1 MADIIKHTD
10 IAEEGVMK
18 PFQTELYETIKIL
31 NTLDADIIKIA
42 TDLKKALGDNNLGST
57 EAVNKFAKQVVYSN
71 EVLNQHTQIKNN
83 LIKTEAMMVNVITES
98 NKELIE
104 NKIALENSAKVVK
117 ENVKLQSDY
126 VGAYEKLNIALN
138 RNKKEYKDLFIAQKE
153 GSVRAKELKVAID
166 QMEKSIRS
174 ADAAVHQHQ
183 RNVGNYS
190 SGFNSLNNSINQIS
204 REMPAFANS
213 VQTGFMA
220 ISNNLP
226 ILIDSVAQLKQR
238 NIELNAEGKAS
249 ISIWKQVG
257 SALFSLQTG
266 FSILIT
272 LLTVFGA
279 ELVKGIGNLFK
290 AEDATL
296 KLKEAQDEL
305 NKSLKEG
312 LDAEKDLNDY
322 IAMTLDSETKI
333 NSIKAK
339 LRGASVREIKD
350 IEEKGI
356 KTRIRLAYDQ
366 EVRAIDI
373 LAGVRSKA
381 SQLEIDEKTK
391 LSDEDYKKLVEDN
404 NRRIE
409 EAEAYYKQI
418 SDIRVKIEN
427 GAGVARQQAKA
438 DIIEDDKKTA
448 EERRKLAEE
457 ALKKRQ
463 EEWLKEL
470 ELQHQVNVEQIMTYE
485 DNNVRKIALIQENL
499 LYEKSVNE
507 IKIEDTKRRLAI
519 ELSLTK
525 QADNEIKEL
534 IKNRTKIDEVNAIDQ
549 NPELLKKA
557 QKFLVDKRKKEEA
570 EELKFRQTLLA
581 KTTQV
586 LKSEL
591 DKQNA
596 LKMKSI
602 DADIQAS
609 QRREDIY
616 RQMAEKGSQTAQENI
631 AFEMRKQ
638 AELQA
643 QKDKIFKRELQQK
656 RAIAILDA
664 ISSGNPSTRT
674 GVNNLINSLPSF
686 KDGTEDTGET
696 NTPLDGDGGRLA
708 VIHRRERIFTA
719 EQNKKIGNMSNE
731 TAASILNQF
740 QLINP
745 NQFMKMPMANLV
757 NDDRQINKLDEV
769 KNEIAELKAVI
780 KSQPIKDQA
789 FDEVNKMIVTTIKT
803 SGRTEITRHKPRF
816 NG

>member
-31 NTLDADIIKIA
+31 NTLDSDIIKIA
-42 TDLKKALGDNNLGST
+42 TDLKKALGDNNFTST
-57 EAVNKFAKQVVYSN
+57 EAINKFSKQVVYSN

-104 NKIALENSAKVVK
+104 HKIALDNSAKAVK

-174 ADAAVHQHQ
+174 ADYAVHQHQ

-226 ILIDSVAQLKQR
+226 ILIDSVTQLKQR

-333 NSIKAK
+333 KTIKAK

-373 LAGVRSKA
+373 LAGVRAKA
-381 SQLEIDEKTK
+381 SSLEAEQVTK
-391 LSDEDYKKLVEDN
+391 LSDEEYKKLVEDN

-438 DIIEDDKKTA
+438 DIIEDDKKTV

-470 ELQHQVNVEQIMTYE
+470 ELQHQVNIEQIMTYE

-557 QKFLVDKRKKEEA
+557 QKFLVDKRKKEEV
-570 EELKFRQTLLA
+570 EELKFRQTLLG
-581 KTTQV
+581 KTTQIV
-586 LKSEL
+586 KSEL

-602 DADIQAS
+602 DADIAAS

-616 RQMAEKGSQTAQENI
+616 RQMAENGSQTAQNNI

-656 RAIAILDA
+656 RAIAILEA
-664 ISSGNPSTRT
+664 ISNGNPNGRT
-674 GVNNLINSLPSF
+674 GVNNLINSLPSY
-686 KDGTEDTGET
+686 KDGTENTGDVS
-696 NTPLDGDGGRLA
+696 NPLDGDGGRLS

-731 TAASILNQF
+731 TAANILNQF